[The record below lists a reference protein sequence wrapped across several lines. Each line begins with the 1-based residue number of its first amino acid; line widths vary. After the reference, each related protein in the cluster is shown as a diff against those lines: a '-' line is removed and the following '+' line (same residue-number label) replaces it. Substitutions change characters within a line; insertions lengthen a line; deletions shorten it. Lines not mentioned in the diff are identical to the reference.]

1 MRARMAVLASGISC
15 ELREVVLR
23 DKPAVML
30 TASPKGTVPVLVL
43 PDRVI
48 DESLDIAHWALV
60 QNDPKEWMKPETGT
74 PEAMSELIAENDGPF
89 KASLD
94 RYKYPN
100 RYDENV
106 IADEQRDKACSFL
119 TKLETRLE
127 KQTYLFGQQAHFADI
142 AIFPF
147 VRQFAHV
154 DRDWFE
160 TAPFPNTQKWLSSLT
175 QSSFFESSMKKY
187 PQWTPDA
194 PAVYFP

>member
-1 MRARMAVLASGISC
+1 
-15 ELREVVLR
+15 
-23 DKPAVML
+23 
-30 TASPKGTVPVLVL
+30 
-43 PDRVI
+43 
-48 DESLDIAHWALV
+48 
-60 QNDPKEWMKPETGT
+60 
-74 PEAMSELIAENDGPF
+74 MSELIAENDGPF